1 MKITLIILILLS
13 NILLAKN
20 EENNNKKKTTI
31 NREICILMKNL
42 KNKIEKLERDVNEL
56 KNKEK
61 KCITNKINKNKNQN
75 QKIIKKEINITKYQ
89 KINTREEEIGE
100 ILKFYKNSKYYHF
113 GTDK

>member
-56 KNKEK
+56 KNK
-61 KCITNKINKNKNQN
+61 N